1 METRYR
7 LAPRIRI
14 EVVRDEGAPFYKEP
28 VRGPADVFRLLTEEA
43 RSWDRER
50 FLSLL
55 LDGRHRT
62 IGLDEIS
69 VGTTTSA
76 LVHPREIFKSV
87 ILANACGFILIH
99 NHPSGDP
106 NPSQEDRD
114 ITARLK
120 EAAAL
125 MGVPLLD
132 HIVLGDKSF
141 FSFADTDA
149 TWKS

>member
-1 METRYR
+1 M
-7 LAPRIRI
+7 
-14 EVVRDEGAPFYKEP
+14 VRDEGAPFYKEP
-28 VRGPADVFRLLTEEA
+28 VRGPADVFRLLADEA

-50 FLSLL
+50 FLNLL

-62 IGLDEIS
+62 IGLDEVS
-69 VGTTTSA
+69 VGTATAS
-76 LVHPREIFKSV
+76 LVHPREIFKPV

-114 ITARLK
+114 ITNRLK

-132 HIVLGDKSF
+132 HIVLGEKGF

>member
-1 METRYR
+1 MSEQYR
-7 LAPRIRI
+7 LGPRIRI
-14 EVVRDEGAPFYKEP
+14 EMLRDEGGPFYREP
-28 VRGPADVFRLLTEEA
+28 VRGPADVFRLLAEES
-43 RSWDRER
+43 RRWDREH

-55 LDGRHRT
+55 LDGRHRV
-62 IGLDEIS
+62 IGLDEVS
-69 VGTTTSA
+69 VGTATAA
-76 LVHPREIFKSV
+76 LVHPREVFKAAIV
-87 ILANACGFILIH
+87 ATACGIILIH

-120 EAAAL
+120 EAATL

-132 HIVLGDKSF
+132 HIVLGDKAF

-149 TWKS
+149 TWKR